1 MTFKDFLKELVI
13 SKLATVTLR
22 HLSLSVALYIHTCM
36 YVCMYT
42 TFGVSAVLMF
52 GNFHQGTGEVNRI
65 FYLSVPHEIVPEVS
79 SCLSKNAQSKAG
91 WTRLIVEKPF
101 GTDTESSEMLTDG
114 LLKHLDES
122 QIYRFVMKKSL
133 LFILILIPAI

>member
-1 MTFKDFLKELVI
+1 MKVFGAY
-13 SKLATVTLR
+13 S
-22 HLSLSVALYIHTCM
+22 LSLSLSTYIH
-36 YVCMYT
+36 VCTYS
-42 TFGVSAVLMF
+42 TFGASAVLMF
-52 GNFHQGTGEVNRI
+52 RNFHQGTGEVNRI

-114 LLKHLDES
+114 LLKHLDEN

-133 LFILILIPAI
+133 QFILILIPAI